1 MAANK
6 EAFIRYRIIDKML
19 RNKRK
24 TYPSM
29 DDFIEEME
37 EKLGK
42 SFSDSTIQKDIKAM
56 KQDELLGFL
65 APIKWS
71 KREGGYYYSDENYTI
86 TEIPLS
92 EKDLDSLE
100 FAATVLQQFKG
111 IKMFSDFEATVD
123 KIFNAIN
130 VSNILTEDEIEDTIQ
145 FEKVPSFKGSN
156 LIGGLLT
163 HIKENEC
170 IYVEYQ
176 KFNSDETKTH
186 TIHPYLLK
194 EYRNRWYLIGM
205 NDKYGYINTFG
216 LDRITHFEKSSK
228 AFKYHPTFSTK
239 DYFKHAFGITTFE
252 GKSEEVILSFN
263 KIQKAYILTQEL
275 HETQEIVSE
284 TEEELVVK
292 LNVGVT
298 TELIMSILS
307 FGANV
312 KVISPDSLK
321 TEIQNR
327 LKCSLEMYN

>member
-6 EAFIRYRIIDKML
+6 EAFIRYRIIDRML
-19 RNKRK
+19 RNKRM

-29 DDFIEEME
+29 DDFIDEME

-42 SFSDSTIQKDIKAM
+42 VFSDSTIQKDIKAM

-92 EKDLDSLE
+92 ETDLDSLE

-111 IKMFSDFEATVD
+111 IKMFADFEATVD

-130 VSNILTEDEIEDTIQ
+130 VNSLLTQDEIEDTIQ
-145 FEKVPSFKGSN
+145 FEKVPNFKGSN
-156 LIGGLLT
+156 LIGTLLT
-163 HIKENEC
+163 HIKEREC

-176 KFNSDETKTH
+176 KFNSEDTKTH
-186 TIHPYLLK
+186 NLHPYLLK
-194 EYRNRWYLIGM
+194 EYRNRWYLVGM
-205 NDKYGYINTFG
+205 NNKNGYINTFG
-216 LDRITHFEKSSK
+216 LDRITFIEKSSTS
-228 AFKYHPTFSTK
+228 FKFHKTFSTK
-239 DYFKHAFGITTFE
+239 NYFQHAFGITTFE
-252 GKSEEVILSFN
+252 GKAEEVVLAFN

-284 TEEELVVK
+284 TADELVIK
-292 LNVGVT
+292 LNVGITV
-298 TELIMSILS
+298 ELIMSILS
-307 FGANV
+307 FGENV
-312 KVISPDSLK
+312 KVLSPETLKSTIKERLQKSLD
-321 TEIQNR
+321 
-327 LKCSLEMYN
+327 LY